1 MKPKKAKK
9 AKKSIESEPKAKSKK
24 VKEASKSR
32 NVNSSHDDDDDSDLR
47 VKARVR
53 STPDNTATESVK
65 QSDFTMIRRN
75 IERNRHVV
83 DLLAVAGT
91 VRISKDLMSELR
103 SMFVTSRDRDSGTY
117 SFSGVDPTFK
127 NPRQNALKIAETVL
141 TIQAHRDRAVSIQ
154 LDLFAFLNRLT
165 KARRAVKELIQE
177 QYGNDLKRLGA
188 LTIQGTLID
197 AVRSPLLEKQ
207 DKVEMYLNLTDRIL
221 KNLDSSHFSF
231 REAGVRVD
239 SVISRAEGAYGG
251 RN

>member
-1 MKPKKAKK
+1 MKIKKDK
-9 AKKSIESEPKAKSKK
+9 KKSKSVAASMKQTKPEKK
-24 VKEASKSR
+24 VKSAMKSR
-32 NVNSSHDDDDDSDLR
+32 NSDLDDDDDSDLR

-75 IERNRHVV
+75 IERNPHVV
-83 DLLAVAGT
+83 DLLSVAGT